1 MKGTLGFWYGKG
13 SRPVL
18 QIIPNYTRLYHIL
31 RDEYPFPTILA
42 LRFQRF
48 DRLTPACEVQRRSR
62 RFFLGSDRDFTCK
75 DEKVS
80 PIWNIWWFGNCFRCW
95 FFLQFPVRYRH
106 IQHITTYTS
115 NNWAPKGITGFQ
127 RTKINR
133 DHSEQWRP
141 PGKRLQPR

>member
-1 MKGTLGFWYGKG
+1 MDGLTLELERPILERYEGDVGISIWEG

-80 PIWNIWWFGNCFRCW
+80 PI
-95 FFLQFPVRYRH
+95 
-106 IQHITTYTS
+106 
-115 NNWAPKGITGFQ
+115 
-127 RTKINR
+127 
-133 DHSEQWRP
+133 
-141 PGKRLQPR
+141 